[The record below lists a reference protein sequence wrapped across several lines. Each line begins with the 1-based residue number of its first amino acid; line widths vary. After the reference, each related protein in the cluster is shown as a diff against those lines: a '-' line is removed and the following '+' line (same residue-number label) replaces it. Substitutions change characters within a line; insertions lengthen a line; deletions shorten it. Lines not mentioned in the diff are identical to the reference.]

1 MFHVE
6 HLNIHTILKNGG
18 LKFLIINDFY
28 TQKPNKVEILI
39 KE

>member
-18 LKFLIINDFY
+18 LKLLIINNFN
-28 TQKPNKVEILI
+28 TQKLNRVKFQ
-39 KE
+39 